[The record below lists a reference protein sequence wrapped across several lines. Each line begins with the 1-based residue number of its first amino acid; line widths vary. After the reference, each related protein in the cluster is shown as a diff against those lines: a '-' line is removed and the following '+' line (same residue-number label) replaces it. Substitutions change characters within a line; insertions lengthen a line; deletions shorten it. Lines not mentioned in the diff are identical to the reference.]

1 MARLMMLLATAA
13 AILAAPFAQGQTH
26 FTAELHPVPGAH
38 GHGDAGGRA
47 SLTLS
52 PDHKQLQY
60 SISLSGLDL
69 EPIASQRF
77 DANDVFGIHMHL
89 IVPGQIGPHVLN
101 IFGDPAEEDADLVVE
116 YNAETLSGVFD
127 ASDATR
133 DPLTGELLPQFF
145 PLTTKVIDDWIDY
158 LMADGL
164 YLAVHTVGQGGGALL
179 HGDIIR
185 VPEPSAATTAL
196 IAAATLLAGRRRRR
210 ALAISRSLSCSD
222 APDTQIFDQSRP
234 AG

>member
-1 MARLMMLLATAA
+1 MARIVMLLATAA
-13 AILAAPFAQGQTH
+13 AIVAAPAAQGQTH

-38 GHGDAGGRA
+38 GHDDAGGHA
-47 SLTLS
+47 SLMLS
-52 PDHKQLQY
+52 ADHKQLHY
-60 SISLSGLDL
+60 IITLSGLDL
-69 EPIASQRF
+69 EPNASQRF

-101 IFGDPAEEDADLVVE
+101 IFGDPAEEDADLVVN

-158 LMADGL
+158 LLADGL

-179 HGDIIR
+179 HGDILR
-185 VPEPSAATTAL
+185 VPEPGTASMALAASA
-196 IAAATLLAGRRRRR
+196 LLARRRRWLIASSAPVASR
-210 ALAISRSLSCSD
+210 ASGV
-222 APDTQIFDQSRP
+222 QVFDQSEP